1 MRKSTLALLAGVS
14 MLALSTAAYA
24 GDPIALSDTDMDS
37 VTAAGTFTY
46 TVDIDKQVNINVDVT
61 LDVNKFVN
69 SFVDVTGY
77 LAVAEASA
85 DTFGRDGLSETETFA
100 QVDQTSGFTEAFSM
114 SLAATSGAN
123 GVSIPTPQ

>member
-1 MRKSTLALLAGVS
+1 MRKSTIALFAGVS

-37 VTAAGTFTY
+37 VTAAGTFSY
-46 TVDIDKQVNINVDVT
+46 TVDITKDVNINVDVT

-85 DTFGRDGLSETETFA
+85 DTFGDDGLSETETFA
-100 QVDQTSGFTEAFSM
+100 QVDQFSGFTEAFSS
-114 SLAATSGAN
+114 SLAATNGATF
-123 GVSIPTPQ
+123 TPVP

>member
-61 LDVNKFVN
+61 LDVTKFVN

-114 SLAATSGAN
+114 SLAATNGAFPV
-123 GVSIPTPQ
+123 GTP